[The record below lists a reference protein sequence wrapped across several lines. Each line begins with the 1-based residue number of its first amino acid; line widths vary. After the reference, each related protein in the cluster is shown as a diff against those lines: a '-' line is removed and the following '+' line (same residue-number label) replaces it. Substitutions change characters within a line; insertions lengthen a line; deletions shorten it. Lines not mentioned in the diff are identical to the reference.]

1 MISDDGVRGNL
12 SRAGAFLCESKCHV
26 FSTGSRARTYVHVG
40 WNCVLVGSRYLYRHA
55 SIYGIEWLRPQIVS
69 RITNHQL
76 HLKRDLRYC
85 YGEFQSENN
94 SSLSRF
100 QNGWIEMSFDSKP
113 SGISRF
119 RTIAKGCPTTSNL
132 TSIGPKRRVNHIYTL
147 HTATA
152 SEEDHQSQRSAQKVA
167 SGRLHNISIHT
178 SARPMGSCVHKYRRV
193 LRSKCI
199 RKSENAAHVHT
210 YKHP

>member
-1 MISDDGVRGNL
+1 MVSNGCGHKLWVELQIIS
-12 SRAGAFLCESKCHV
+12 S
-26 FSTGSRARTYVHVG
+26 
-40 WNCVLVGSRYLYRHA
+40 
-55 SIYGIEWLRPQIVS
+55 P
-69 RITNHQL
+69 
-76 HLKRDLRYC
+76 LKRDLRYC

-113 SGISRF
+113 TGISRF

-132 TSIGPKRRVNHIYTL
+132 TSIGPKRRVNHIYTF
-147 HTATA
+147 HAAVA

-178 SARPMGSCVHKYRRV
+178 NARGGQLCTQIQPRSTLKVHSQERECSPRTHIQAPLTEKRV
-193 LRSKCI
+193 
-199 RKSENAAHVHT
+199 HVCST
-210 YKHP
+210 